1 MRDSEVALNGKT
13 MLNGTVMIKGI
24 ELIKSDYLPKELVK
38 HAKKHADN
46 SFCCPLHQDDYEFR
60 LLPKLP
66 EGLIYSGY
74 SGMLLK
80 LRNCEP
86 HTDFQ
91 VGEDEE
97 GYVYVGACFGLLQ
110 GKAVLQVSDYCIKM
124 QAGDWVLFDDTK
136 LHSVQADRLW
146 IGTSV
151 QVLRKLNK

>member
-1 MRDSEVALNGKT
+1 MLDDLAKPGAL
-13 MLNGTVMIKGI
+13 KGI
-24 ELIKSDYLPKELVK
+24 NKFQQNYLPKDLVK
-38 HAKKHADN
+38 HAKKHADG
-46 SFCCPLHQDDYEFR
+46 SFCCPLHDDDYEFG

-66 EGLIYSGY
+66 EALIYSGR

-110 GKAVLQVSDYCIKM
+110 GKAVLQVSDAWIKM
-124 QAGDWVLFDDTK
+124 KAGDWVLFDDTK
-136 LHSVQADRLW
+136 LHSVQADKLW

-151 QVLRKLNK
+151 QILRKLI

>member
-1 MRDSEVALNGKT
+1 
-13 MLNGTVMIKGI
+13 MLNIEVRPNSTIMIKGI
-24 ELIKSDYLPKELVK
+24 ELIKSEYLPKDLVK
-38 HAKKHADN
+38 HAKQHADD
-46 SFCCPLHQDDYEFR
+46 SFCCPLHQDDYEFG

-66 EGLIYSGY
+66 EGLIYSGR

-110 GKAVLQVSDYCIKM
+110 GKAVLQVNDSWIKM